1 VLNANSI
8 QTPGSRLSGIA
19 LPALGALS
27 LLAIWQFLLPW
38 LGVPKFIM
46 PTPSQVALRIAAD
59 PYLLW
64 QNFLPTMVESIC
76 GFVLGNAAAILLA
89 IAFVYSRTVERV
101 YFPVVLF
108 LNTIPVLAIAP
119 IIILIFG
126 IGIFPK
132 IIIASIICFFPTLVN
147 MTRGLDAV
155 SSNERELMHVLS
167 ASPLEIFWKLRA
179 PRSLPFLFASL
190 RISSTAC
197 VVGAIVGE
205 WIGANKGLG
214 ALIIQST
221 FNYRSDLL
229 YAAIILSSS
238 LAVLIFIVVTAIERR
253 VIRYQ

>member
-1 VLNANSI
+1 MLNSNS
-8 QTPGSRLSGIA
+8 PGAEGSALARIA
-19 LPALGALS
+19 LPAFGALS

-38 LGVPKFIM
+38 LGVPKFIV

-64 QNFLPTMVESIC
+64 QNLLPTLIESVS
-76 GFVLGNAAAILLA
+76 GFFIGNLAAILLA
-89 IAFVYSRTVERV
+89 IAFVYSKPVERA

-155 SSNERELMHVLS
+155 SANERELMHVLS

-238 LAVLIFIVVTAIERR
+238 LAVVIFIIVTTIERR

>member
-1 VLNANSI
+1 VLSSHSPDAQDS
-8 QTPGSRLSGIA
+8 GLSRFA
-19 LPALGALS
+19 LPALGAVS
-27 LLAIWQFLLPW
+27 LVAIWQFLLPW

-46 PTPSQVALRIAAD
+46 PTPWQVVQRIAAD
-59 PYLLW
+59 PWLLW
-64 QNFLPTMVESIC
+64 ENLLPTLVESIL
-76 GFVLGNAAAILLA
+76 GFAIGNLAAILLA
-89 IAFVYSRTVERV
+89 IVFVYSRRIERA

-108 LNTIPVLAIAP
+108 LNTIPVLALAP
-119 IIILIFG
+119 IIVLIFG
-126 IGIFPK
+126 IGILPK

-155 SSNERELMHVLS
+155 SASERELMHVLS
-167 ASPLEIFWKLRA
+167 ASPAEIFWKLRV

-190 RISSTAC
+190 RISSTTA

-214 ALIIQST
+214 AVIIQST

-238 LAVLIFIVVTAIERR
+238 LAVAIFLVVATVEWR

>member
-1 VLNANSI
+1 MLNSAS
-8 QTPGSRLSGIA
+8 PDAEGSLLSRLV
-19 LPALGALS
+19 LPTLGALS

-38 LGVPKFIM
+38 LGVPKFIV
-46 PTPSQVALRIAAD
+46 PTPWQVALRIAAD

-64 QNFLPTMVESIC
+64 QNLLPTLIESVS
-76 GFVLGNAAAILLA
+76 GFIIGNAAAILLA
-89 IAFVYSRTVERV
+89 IAFVYSKPVERA

-155 SSNERELMHVLS
+155 SANERELMHVLS

-238 LAVLIFIVVTAIERR
+238 LAVVIFVIVTAIERR

>member
-1 VLNANSI
+1 MLNPHS
-8 QTPGSRLSGIA
+8 PGASGSALSRIM

-27 LLAIWQFLLPW
+27 LLAFWQFAIPW
-38 LGVPKFIM
+38 FGVPKYIV
-46 PTPSQVALRIAAD
+46 PTPWQVMLRIAAN
-59 PYLLW
+59 PVLLW
-64 QNFLPTMVESIC
+64 ENLVPTMAES
-76 GFVLGNAAAILLA
+76 VLGFLLGNLAAILVA
-89 IAFVYSRTVERV
+89 VAFVYSKPLERA

-132 IIIASIICFFPTLVN
+132 VVIASIICFFPTLVN
-147 MTRGLDAV
+147 MTRGLEAV
-155 SSNERELMHVLS
+155 SANERELMHVLS
-167 ASPLEIFWKLRA
+167 ASPFEVFWRLRA
-179 PRSLPFLFASL
+179 PRSLPFLFSSL

-214 ALIIQST
+214 SVIIQST

-229 YAAIILSSS
+229 YAAILLSSS
-238 LAVLIFIVVTAIERR
+238 LAVAIFLVVAFIERR
-253 VIRYQ
+253 IIRYQ

>member
-1 VLNANSI
+1 MLNSNS
-8 QTPGSRLSGIA
+8 PDAEGSALARIV
-19 LPALGALS
+19 LPAFGALS
-27 LLAIWQFLLPW
+27 LLAVWQFLLPW
-38 LGVPKFIM
+38 LGVPKFIV
-46 PTPSQVALRIAAD
+46 PTPAQVVLRIAAD

-64 QNFLPTMVESIC
+64 QNLLPTLIEAIC
-76 GFVLGNAAAILLA
+76 GFFIGNIAAILLA
-89 IAFVYSRTVERV
+89 IAFVYSKTVERA

-155 SSNERELMHVLS
+155 SANERELMHVLS

-238 LAVLIFIVVTAIERR
+238 LAVVIFIIVTTIERR